1 MEPEY
6 VTKWQPGG
14 PSYEAVLPAPIVRGL
29 TDHSPELRLI
39 AVYYP
44 ADRDPYL
51 LPDCRHSFVGRRLHL
66 DFSTD
71 TDALGE
77 PYWRSLEELS
87 GEKQP
92 EDCQNGCDGL
102 KVCRS
107 LMNHLAAVLAI
118 PTAAEVEAGLKWE
131 KVPDIE
137 FPPEGV

>member
-14 PSYEAVLPAPIVRGL
+14 STYEAVLPDPMVRRL

-44 ADRDPYL
+44 
-51 LPDCRHSFVGRRLHL
+51 DCRHPFVGRRLHL
-66 DFSTD
+66 DFATAG
-71 TDALGE
+71 DALGE

-107 LMNHLAAVLAI
+107 LMNHLAAALGI

-137 FPPEGV
+137 FPPEEA